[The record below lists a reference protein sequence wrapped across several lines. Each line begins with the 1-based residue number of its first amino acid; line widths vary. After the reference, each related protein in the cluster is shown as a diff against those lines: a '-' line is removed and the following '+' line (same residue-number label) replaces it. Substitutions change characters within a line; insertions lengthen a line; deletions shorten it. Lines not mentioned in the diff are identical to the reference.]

1 MWGIERVVGLLDGD
15 PDQPQDTVAR
25 CDAALC
31 AQLHRRW
38 FPDGELVLHARLAR
52 QPAPPPRLGA
62 GDLVVAGGAVAGSVA
77 AAAGPALH
85 LLSLHTPGAPAKHR
99 LPEVAASYRTA
110 LGVEPAAAREKRQ
123 RVCRALARCTVLCT
137 NSRWTAAVLRETY
150 GPLLA
155 GAFPP
160 VATECV
166 GVEPPSLAHGPRAA
180 PDGDHPRL
188 LSMVRASP
196 RKRAEGIAEAA
207 RLLARRGVTARWDVL
222 CGGDQAAIA
231 ASFGPEGAP
240 GVVLHP
246 FLPEPERERL
256 LRAAWLFVHPARAE
270 HLGLG
275 LLEALLRDVPVVA
288 SRSGGPPT
296 YLDEGVHAAFFEPD
310 SWTDLAE
317 TIAELLADRPRAE
330 GMARAGAARVRERFG
345 WDAVLE
351 RLRAAIE
358 AARGGGS

>member
-15 PDQPQDTVAR
+15 PDHPQDTVAR

-38 FPDGELVLHARLAR
+38 FPDRELVLHARLAR
-52 QPAPPPRLGA
+52 RPAPPPCLDA
-62 GDLVVAGGAVAGSVA
+62 GDLVVAGGAVAGSLA
-77 AAAGPALH
+77 AAANPAIH

-99 LPEVAASYRTA
+99 LREVAASYRTA
-110 LGVEPAAAREKRQ
+110 LGAEPAAAQEKRR
-123 RVCRALARCTVLCT
+123 RVCRALERCTVLCT

-150 GPLLA
+150 LPLLA
-155 GAFPP
+155 GACPP
-160 VATECV
+160 VAAECV
-166 GVEPPSLAHGPRAA
+166 GVEPPALAREPRAA
-180 PDGDHPRL
+180 PSGAHPRL
-188 LSMVRASP
+188 LAMVRASP
-196 RKRAEGIAEAA
+196 RKRAEGIAETS
-207 RLLARRGVTARWDVL
+207 RLLARRGVIARWDVL
-222 CGGDQAAIA
+222 CGADRAAIA
-231 ASFGPEGAP
+231 ASFRPAGAP

-246 FLPEPERERL
+246 FLPEAARDRL
-256 LRAAWLFVHPARAE
+256 LGAARLFVHPARAE

-275 LLEALLRDVPVVA
+275 LLEALLRGVPVVA

-310 SWTDLAE
+310 SWTELAR
-317 TIAELLADRPRAE
+317 TIAELIADRPRAE

-358 AARGGGS
+358 VARGGGS